1 MKQYLVATTPKFFVT
16 NKYTLAKWHME
27 DIIIKKLTSPMVNT
41 VGVET
46 VNKYWTPFYF
56 SKKEKP
62 DLNKFIFISLF
73 SGVSFLVIN
82 YFFRLISIL

>member
-56 SKKEKP
+56 WLRHLHTHDLYNNYGWKK
-62 DLNKFIFISLF
+62 
-73 SGVSFLVIN
+73 
-82 YFFRLISIL
+82 